1 MKPKVSIAVP
11 TYEADGKGIT
21 FIKKIVESFYIQ
33 TYDNLELVISDHS
46 INDNIKNYINDLD
59 NEKIIY
65 IKNENDR
72 GLQVENMNNA
82 ISNCNGDFIKL
93 MNHDDYIDS
102 PSTIELMINL
112 IKEGF
117 KWVIS
122 SCKHYNYDTNTMYYH
137 HNPRIESDG
146 KHLLQGLNYVGCSS
160 VGLIPKNVLMDVNVK
175 YMADCE
181 LWYRLYSSLG
191 MPGFLSGHNI
201 VIGTGNHTLTR
212 KFASKQSEMLIK
224 DKIYCQKKYNII

>member
-21 FIKKIVESFYIQ
+21 FIKKIVESFNIQ

-46 INDNIKNYINDLD
+46 INDDIKNYIYDLN
-59 NEKIIY
+59 NEKIVY

-82 ISNCNGDFIKL
+82 ISNSSGDYIKL
-93 MNHDDYIDS
+93 MNHDDYLDS
-102 PSTIELMINL
+102 PNIIKFMIDL
-112 IKEGF
+112 INQGF

-122 SCKHYNYDTNTMYYH
+122 SCKHYNYDTEVMYYH
-137 HNPRIESDG
+137 HNPRIEPNG
-146 KHLLQGLNYVGCSS
+146 EHLLEGLNYVGCSS
-160 VGLIPKNVLMDVNVK
+160 VGLIPKGFLMDVNVK

-181 LWYRLYSSLG
+181 LWYRLYSTFG
-191 MPGFLSGHNI
+191 IPGFLKGHNV
-201 VIGTGNHTLTR
+201 VIGTGDHTLTR
-212 KFASKQSEMLIK
+212 KFASQHTEMLMK
-224 DKIYCQKKYNII
+224 DKIYCKEKYNIT